1 MSYRSLFNKIINLF
15 FFSFTFSFYLR
26 VKRRAYNSI
35 HCVFLLHFYGNHDFL
50 SYKLWFKKVETI
62 NLDNPHL
69 DFLLHFLLAW
79 PFSTA
84 CQRNVYFPHL
94 KVDSNTNTHRHTNI
108 WHSHIKKIFVSCPF
122 IPFSVLWHFSF
133 FFFIPFLY
141 KSTKLCCVLK

>member
-15 FFSFTFSFYLR
+15 FLSFTFSFYLR

-69 DFLLHFLLAW
+69 DFLLHFLRMTFFHCMPKERLFSSLEGW
-79 PFSTA
+79 LKHKHTDTQIYDIHISKRYSFHVLSFPFLYCDIS
-84 CQRNVYFPHL
+84 L
-94 KVDSNTNTHRHTNI
+94 S
-108 WHSHIKKIFVSCPF
+108 
-122 IPFSVLWHFSF
+122 